1 MPTTPPRRGA
11 RLGGAGIPAP
21 PAPGIS
27 DPRRDPAAA
36 ETPGRLDV
44 SRDGAAV
51 VLKIGG
57 SVAGQDDAAL
67 GLVAALHDGG
77 LPLVV
82 VHGGGPLIGEWAARV
97 GLESR
102 FAGGLRVTDAATR
115 DVAIA
120 VLAGLVNTTLVARL
134 IAKGVPAVGLS
145 GVDGGMLRAERDGD
159 LGEVGRITMV
169 DSSLVDD
176 LVAAGRLPVVAP
188 AAIATDDGAI
198 LNVNADSAAGA
209 LAAGLGARLLAFV
222 TDVPGVRGQDGKVI
236 ASLDRERAKALVDDG
251 TIEGGMLPKVEACL
265 VAAAAGC
272 RAAIV
277 AARDV
282 DAIEALLAGG
292 GAGGVA
298 GTIFEPVAAGSA

>member
-1 MPTTPPRRGA
+1 MPNTPPSPEGRRRA
-11 RLGGAGIPAP
+11 DLAAP
-21 PAPGIS
+21 RGHA
-27 DPRRDPAAA
+27 
-36 ETPGRLDV
+36 TPDV

-82 VHGGGPLIGEWAARV
+82 VHGGGPLIGEWAARA

-102 FAGGLRVTDAATR
+102 FEHGLRVTDAATR
-115 DVAIA
+115 DVAVA

-145 GVDGGMLRAERDGD
+145 GVDGGMLRAERDRD

-292 GAGGVA
+292 AA
-298 GTIFEPVAAGSA
+298 GTIFEPVALGPA

>member
-1 MPTTPPRRGA
+1 MPTTPP
-11 RLGGAGIPAP
+11 
-21 PAPGIS
+21 
-27 DPRRDPAAA
+27 D
-36 ETPGRLDV
+36 
-44 SRDGAAV
+44 RDGAAV

-57 SVAGQDDAAL
+57 SVAGQDDAAIS
-67 GLVAALHDGG
+67 LVAALHDGG

-82 VHGGGPLIGEWAARV
+82 VHGGGPLIGEWSTRA

-102 FAGGLRVTDAATR
+102 FVRGLRVTDAATR
-115 DVAIA
+115 DVAVA
-120 VLAGLVNTTLVARL
+120 VLAGVVNTALVARL

-145 GVDGGMLRAERDGD
+145 GVDGGMLRAEREPD

-169 DSSLVDD
+169 DSSLLDD

-188 AAIATDDGAI
+188 AALAIDDGAV

-222 TDVPGVRGQDGKVI
+222 TDVPGVRGSDGKVI
-236 ASLDRERAKALVDDG
+236 ATLDRERAKTLVEDG

-265 VAAAAGC
+265 VAASSGC

-292 GAGGVA
+292 SA
-298 GTIFEPVAAGSA
+298 GTMFEPVPAVIR